1 MNQRRVIL
9 AQELH
14 DGIAQDLIGLG
25 YSIDSLMATTQD
37 VKTKE
42 SLRALRFTITELI
55 EKVRQEIHQL
65 RSASDLLEDNTQL
78 DHHFELLRVVS
89 EILRN
94 VSEHS
99 GASNLSLEI
108 SDDGVGGAHNKEGTF
123 GLMGIQER
131 ITRLDG
137 DIHIDSSQ
145 QGTKIRIEIPL
156 VR

>member
-25 YSIDSLMATTQD
+25 YSIDSLIATTQD

-65 RSASDLLEDNTQL
+65 RSASDLLEDNNQL
-78 DHHFELLRVVS
+78 DQHFELLRVVS

-99 GASNLSLEI
+99 GASILSLEI

>member
-25 YSIDSLMATTQD
+25 YSIDSLIATTQD

-65 RSASDLLEDNTQL
+65 RSVSDLLEDNTQL
-78 DHHFELLRVVS
+78 DQHFELLRVVS

-123 GLMGIQER
+123 GLIGIQER

>member
-14 DGIAQDLIGLG
+14 DGIAQDLVGLG
-25 YSIDSLMATTQD
+25 YSIDSLIASTQD
-37 VKTKE
+37 VKSRD
-42 SLRALRFTITELI
+42 SLRTVRFTITELI

-65 RSASDLLEDNTQL
+65 RSASDLLSEHTHNDL
-78 DHHFELLRVVS
+78 HFELQRVVS

-94 VSEHS
+94 ISEHS
-99 GASNLSLEI
+99 GASNLTLDI
-108 SDDGVGGAHNKEGTF
+108 SDNGVGGAYKKEGSF
-123 GLMGIQER
+123 GLIGIQER
-131 ITRLDG
+131 VTRLNG
-137 DIHIDSSQ
+137 VIHIDTSQ

>member
-14 DGIAQDLIGLG
+14 DGLAQDLIGLG
-25 YSIDSLMATTQD
+25 YSIDSLIATTRE

-78 DHHFELLRVVS
+78 DQHFELLRVVS

-94 VSEHS
+94 VSHHS

-123 GLMGIQER
+123 GLIGIQER
-131 ITRLDG
+131 IARLDG

>member
-14 DGIAQDLIGLG
+14 DGLAQDLIGLG
-25 YSIDSLMATTQD
+25 YSIDSLIATTRE

-65 RSASDLLEDNTQL
+65 RSVSDLLEDNTQL
-78 DHHFELLRVVS
+78 DQHFELLRVVS

-94 VSEHS
+94 VSHHS

-123 GLMGIQER
+123 GLIGIQER

>member
-25 YSIDSLMATTQD
+25 YSIDSLIATTQD

-42 SLRALRFTITELI
+42 SLRALRFTISELI

-78 DHHFELLRVVS
+78 DQHFELLRVVS
-89 EILRN
+89 EVLRN

-99 GASNLSLEI
+99 GASNLSLVI
-108 SDDGVGGAHNKEGTF
+108 SDDGVGGAHHKEGTF
-123 GLMGIQER
+123 GLIGIQER

>member
-1 MNQRRVIL
+1 MNQRRVTL

-14 DGIAQDLIGLG
+14 DGIAQDLVGLG
-25 YSIDSLMATTQD
+25 YSIDSLIASTQD
-37 VKTKE
+37 VKSKD
-42 SLRALRFTITELI
+42 SLRTVRFTITELI

-65 RSASDLLEDNTQL
+65 RSASDLLSENTHNDL
-78 DHHFELLRVVS
+78 HFELQRVVS

-94 VSEHS
+94 ISEHS
-99 GASNLSLEI
+99 GASHLTLEI
-108 SDDGVGGAHNKEGTF
+108 SDNGVGGAQKKEGSF
-123 GLMGIQER
+123 GLIGIQER
-131 ITRLDG
+131 ITRLNG

>member
-14 DGIAQDLIGLG
+14 DGLAQDLIGLG
-25 YSIDSLMATTQD
+25 YSIDSLIATTRE

>member
-1 MNQRRVIL
+1 MNQRRVTL

-14 DGIAQDLIGLG
+14 DGIAQDLVGLG
-25 YSIDSLMATTQD
+25 YSIDSLIASTQD
-37 VKTKE
+37 LKSKD
-42 SLRALRFTITELI
+42 SLRTVRFTITELI

-65 RSASDLLEDNTQL
+65 RSVSDLLSENTHNDL
-78 DHHFELLRVVS
+78 HFELQRVIS

-94 VSEHS
+94 ISEHS
-99 GASNLSLEI
+99 GASHLTLEI
-108 SDDGVGGAHNKEGTF
+108 SDNGVGGAHKKEGSF
-123 GLMGIQER
+123 GLIGIQER
-131 ITRLDG
+131 ITRLNG

>member
-14 DGIAQDLIGLG
+14 DGIAQDLVGLG
-25 YSIDSLMATTQD
+25 YSIDSLIASTQD
-37 VKTKE
+37 VKSRD
-42 SLRALRFTITELI
+42 SLRTVRFTITELI

-65 RSASDLLEDNTQL
+65 RSASDLLSEHTHNDL
-78 DHHFELLRVVS
+78 HFELQRVVS

-94 VSEHS
+94 ISEHS
-99 GASNLSLEI
+99 GASNLTLEI
-108 SDDGVGGAHNKEGTF
+108 SDNGVGGAYKKEGSF
-123 GLMGIQER
+123 GLIGIQER
-131 ITRLDG
+131 VTRLNG
-137 DIHIDSSQ
+137 VIHIDTSQ

>member
-1 MNQRRVIL
+1 MNQRRVTL

-14 DGIAQDLIGLG
+14 DGIAQDLVGLG
-25 YSIDSLMATTQD
+25 YSIDSLIAS
-37 VKTKE
+37 TKDLKSKD
-42 SLRALRFTITELI
+42 SLRAVRFTITELI

-65 RSASDLLEDNTQL
+65 RSVSDLLSENTHNDL
-78 DHHFELLRVVS
+78 HFELQRVVS

-94 VSEHS
+94 ISEHS
-99 GASNLSLEI
+99 GASHLTLEI
-108 SDDGVGGAHNKEGTF
+108 SDNGVGGAQKKEGSF
-123 GLMGIQER
+123 GLIGIQER
-131 ITRLDG
+131 ITRLNG